1 MENVKKELS
10 NTQKVAINEIASR
23 INEAATNWDD
33 ATIKAL
39 FEEFLSMKKGLEK
52 DLQPYCNKV
61 FFSNFDNLT
70 IARIKVV
77 TRINANKVTRSGETN
92 KGIDNILSKS
102 IEEQRK
108 GVKSMLR
115 NFVARNKGNKHNL
128 HFSQSQYL
136 TTFDNITNDEFKG
149 LYRGATT
156 IKVETVVSFVTG
168 KLIEEEKK
176 GLK

>member
-1 MENVKKELS
+1 METKYLS
-10 NTQKVAINEIASR
+10 NTQVAAINQIATR
-23 INEAATNWDD
+23 INEAINPDFDNTQVV
-33 ATIKAL
+33 TIFSEVINL
-39 FEEFLSMKKGLEK
+39 KKGLSDDNQKKEVTK
-52 DLQPYCNKV
+52 Y
-61 FFSNFDNLT
+61 FFSLFDNLT
-70 IARIKVV
+70 IARIKVA
-77 TRINANKVTRSGETN
+77 TRINPDKVTRNGETN

-136 TTFDNITNDEFKG
+136 TTFDNLTNEEFKG

-156 IKVETVVSFVTG
+156 IKVETVVSFITG
-168 KLIEEEKK
+168 KLIDEEKK

>member
-1 MENVKKELS
+1 METKYLS
-10 NTQKVAINEIASR
+10 NTQVAAINQIATR
-23 INEAATNWDD
+23 INEVINHDFD
-33 ATIKAL
+33 NEKVVTI
-39 FEEFLSMKKGLEK
+39 FSEIIDIKKGLIDENQK
-52 DLQPYCNKV
+52 KEVTKY
-61 FFSNFDNLT
+61 FFSLFDNLT
-70 IARIKVV
+70 IARIKVA
-77 TRINANKVTRSGETN
+77 TRINPDKVTKIGETN

-136 TTFDNITNDEFKG
+136 TTFDNLSDDEFRG